1 MSSLSSSIADG
12 EALLARSWSDLLEDW
27 PGESETILK
36 FGEKMLGTFGLWAL
50 TQPYFDLDAKNREA
64 EPGVAFFNGGPI
76 IEPTK
81 KNLSAIRQDPCQAD
95 ACRDAETAIQ
105 VLDSLLKVELE
116 DDLHDLLW
124 QCRLVALDLQ
134 VIASMPPLEPLSQ
147 WKVWTAESAKNE
159 ENKFFFQKF
168 NLMGTVAA
176 ALWQDFE

>member
-1 MSSLSSSIADG
+1 MVAPLLS
-12 EALLARSWSDLLEDW
+12 
-27 PGESETILK
+27 
-36 FGEKMLGTFGLWAL
+36 
-50 TQPYFDLDAKNREA
+50 QQ
-64 EPGVAFFNGGPI
+64 
-76 IEPTK
+76 

-105 VLDSLLKVELE
+105 ALDSLLKVELE
-116 DDLHDLLW
+116 DNLHDLLW

-159 ENKFFFQKF
+159 ENKVFFPKEHFT
-168 NLMGTVAA
+168 NLMRTGAA